1 MAFVEPYSNY
11 IIFYIY
17 STHKSNVSVY
27 IILSMISFY
36 QCWKNYSN
44 LHVPQKLMNILSIGF
59 LEKVFVFKC
68 SPSLY
73 WEKINETASIYHDMP
88 YFVPA

>member
-1 MAFVEPYSNY
+1 MLESLF
-11 IIFYIY
+11 
-17 STHKSNVSVY
+17 
-27 IILSMISFY
+27 
-36 QCWKNYSN
+36 
-44 LHVPQKLMNILSIGF
+44 KLTCASEAYEYTKYWF
-59 LEKVFVFKC
+59 LGKKVFVFKC